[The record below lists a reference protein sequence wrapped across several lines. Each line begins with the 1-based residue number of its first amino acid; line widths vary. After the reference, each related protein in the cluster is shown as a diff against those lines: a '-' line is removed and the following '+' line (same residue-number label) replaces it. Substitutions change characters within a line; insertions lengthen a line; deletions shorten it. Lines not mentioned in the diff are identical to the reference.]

1 MAFPPGFL
9 DELRGRIS
17 LPGLVSRQVKLERRG
32 REFAGLCPFHT
43 EKTPSFYVVEDKNFF
58 HCFGCGAHGDAIGF
72 VMRADNLDF
81 LEAVEKLAGEAGLA
95 VPQSTPEEREKA
107 QRQKTLLETL
117 EAAAAFYEARLWSPA
132 GSTARDYLRAR
143 GLDPDTI
150 RRFRLGWAPDDRQSL
165 RRALAADFGEA
176 LLVETG
182 LLHRPEEGEAFD
194 YFRNRVMFPIGD
206 RAGRIIAFGGR
217 VLADGQP
224 KYLNS
229 PESPIFQKGRVLYGW
244 SAARAAAADR
254 RDAIVTEGYMDVI
267 ALHHAGFSSAV
278 APLGTALT
286 EYQLEELW
294 RLGPEPIL
302 CFDGDAA
309 GQRAAA
315 RALRRALPLL
325 RPGRSLRFAD
335 LPSGEDPDS
344 LIRSAGR
351 DIFEQVLAAARPLSH
366 MLWEIELGASPVDT
380 PERRADLDHRLM
392 ENVGLIVDATV
403 RNEYRRYVRDRL
415 FESGRKRR
423 AGASSSTPERFARNV
438 AFAQKV
444 ATEFVREGP
453 LSPPRPPDRVQRELL
468 FRILLQ
474 WPSLL
479 DEVAEEFAT
488 IEMPE
493 PDLDKLR
500 REILQIEAL
509 HPGLEASTLRQHLH
523 TNGFAATVEAFISPS
538 VDSGFLI
545 RRSATD
551 DARNEWAHVIEM
563 LMGGQ
568 RSVLAEASNHL
579 IDDVSV
585 ASWEHFLAARERALQ
600 QNGGNDESI

>member
-1 MAFPPGFL
+1 
-9 DELRGRIS
+9 
-17 LPGLVSRQVKLERRG
+17 
-32 REFAGLCPFHT
+32 
-43 EKTPSFYVVEDKNFF
+43 
-58 HCFGCGAHGDAIGF
+58 
-72 VMRADNLDF
+72 
-81 LEAVEKLAGEAGLA
+81 
-95 VPQSTPEEREKA
+95 
-107 QRQKTLLETL
+107 
-117 EAAAAFYEARLWSPA
+117 
-132 GSTARDYLRAR
+132 
-143 GLDPDTI
+143 
-150 RRFRLGWAPDDRQSL
+150 
-165 RRALAADFGEA
+165 
-176 LLVETG
+176 
-182 LLHRPEEGEAFD
+182 
-194 YFRNRVMFPIGD
+194 
-206 RAGRIIAFGGR
+206 
-217 VLADGQP
+217 
-224 KYLNS
+224 
-229 PESPIFQKGRVLYGW
+229 
-244 SAARAAAADR
+244 
-254 RDAIVTEGYMDVI
+254 
-267 ALHHAGFSSAV
+267 
-278 APLGTALT
+278 
-286 EYQLEELW
+286 
-294 RLGPEPIL
+294 
-302 CFDGDAA
+302 
-309 GQRAAA
+309 
-315 RALRRALPLL
+315 
-325 RPGRSLRFAD
+325 
-335 LPSGEDPDS
+335 
-344 LIRSAGR
+344 
-351 DIFEQVLAAARPLSH
+351 

-392 ENVGLIVDATV
+392 ENVALIADATV
-403 RNEYRRYVRDRL
+403 RNEYRRFVRDRL
-415 FESGRKRR
+415 FEGRRKRR
-423 AGASSSTPERFARNV
+423 MGASSSTPGG
-438 AFAQKV
+438 FAQKV

>member
-1 MAFPPGFL
+1 M
-9 DELRGRIS
+9 
-17 LPGLVSRQVKLERRG
+17 
-32 REFAGLCPFHT
+32 
-43 EKTPSFYVVEDKNFF
+43 
-58 HCFGCGAHGDAIGF
+58 
-72 VMRADNLDF
+72 
-81 LEAVEKLAGEAGLA
+81 
-95 VPQSTPEEREKA
+95 
-107 QRQKTLLETL
+107 
-117 EAAAAFYEARLWSPA
+117 
-132 GSTARDYLRAR
+132 
-143 GLDPDTI
+143 
-150 RRFRLGWAPDDRQSL
+150 
-165 RRALAADFGEA
+165 RRALTADFGEA

-267 ALHHAGFSSAV
+267 ALHHAGFASAV

-325 RPGRSLRFAD
+325 RPGRSLRFAV

-380 PERRADLDHRLM
+380 PERRADLDRRLM
-392 ENVGLIVDATV
+392 ENVALIADATV
-403 RNEYRRYVRDRL
+403 RNEYRRFVRDRL
-415 FESGRKRR
+415 FEGGRKRR
-423 AGASSSTPERFARNV
+423 SGGELIDTPE

-538 VDSGFLI
+538 VELRLLDPALGH
-545 RRSATD
+545 RRCAKRMGACDRNADGRSAVGFSRGEQSSDRRCVGGKLGTFPGGKGTGV
-551 DARNEWAHVIEM
+551 AAEWR
-563 LMGGQ
+563 Q
-568 RSVLAEASNHL
+568 
-579 IDDVSV
+579 
-585 ASWEHFLAARERALQ
+585 
-600 QNGGNDESI
+600 

>member
-1 MAFPPGFL
+1 
-9 DELRGRIS
+9 
-17 LPGLVSRQVKLERRG
+17 
-32 REFAGLCPFHT
+32 
-43 EKTPSFYVVEDKNFF
+43 
-58 HCFGCGAHGDAIGF
+58 
-72 VMRADNLDF
+72 
-81 LEAVEKLAGEAGLA
+81 
-95 VPQSTPEEREKA
+95 
-107 QRQKTLLETL
+107 
-117 EAAAAFYEARLWSPA
+117 
-132 GSTARDYLRAR
+132 
-143 GLDPDTI
+143 
-150 RRFRLGWAPDDRQSL
+150 
-165 RRALAADFGEA
+165 
-176 LLVETG
+176 
-182 LLHRPEEGEAFD
+182 
-194 YFRNRVMFPIGD
+194 
-206 RAGRIIAFGGR
+206 
-217 VLADGQP
+217 
-224 KYLNS
+224 
-229 PESPIFQKGRVLYGW
+229 
-244 SAARAAAADR
+244 
-254 RDAIVTEGYMDVI
+254 
-267 ALHHAGFSSAV
+267 
-278 APLGTALT
+278 
-286 EYQLEELW
+286 
-294 RLGPEPIL
+294 
-302 CFDGDAA
+302 
-309 GQRAAA
+309 
-315 RALRRALPLL
+315 
-325 RPGRSLRFAD
+325 
-335 LPSGEDPDS
+335 
-344 LIRSAGR
+344 
-351 DIFEQVLAAARPLSH
+351 

-392 ENVGLIVDATV
+392 ENVALIADATV

-415 FESGRKRR
+415 FEGRRKHRLV
-423 AGASSSTPERFARNV
+423 ASSSTPGG
-438 AFAQKV
+438 FAQKV

-600 QNGGNDESI
+600 QNGGNDELI

>member
-1 MAFPPGFL
+1 M
-9 DELRGRIS
+9 
-17 LPGLVSRQVKLERRG
+17 
-32 REFAGLCPFHT
+32 
-43 EKTPSFYVVEDKNFF
+43 
-58 HCFGCGAHGDAIGF
+58 
-72 VMRADNLDF
+72 
-81 LEAVEKLAGEAGLA
+81 
-95 VPQSTPEEREKA
+95 
-107 QRQKTLLETL
+107 
-117 EAAAAFYEARLWSPA
+117 WSPA
-132 GSTARDYLRAR
+132 GSTARNYLGAR
-143 GLDPDTI
+143 GLDADTI

-267 ALHHAGFSSAV
+267 ALHHAGFASAV

-325 RPGRSLRFAD
+325 RPGRSLRFAV

-344 LIRSAGR
+344 LIRRAGR

-392 ENVGLIVDATV
+392 ENVALIADATV

-415 FESGRKRR
+415 FEGGRKRR
-423 AGASSSTPERFARNV
+423 VAASSSTPQG
-438 AFAQKV
+438 FAQKV

-453 LSPPRPPDRVQRELL
+453 LIATAPSRPCT
-468 FRILLQ
+468 
-474 WPSLL
+474 
-479 DEVAEEFAT
+479 A
-488 IEMPE
+488 
-493 PDLDKLR
+493 
-500 REILQIEAL
+500 
-509 HPGLEASTLRQHLH
+509 
-523 TNGFAATVEAFISPS
+523 
-538 VDSGFLI
+538 
-545 RRSATD
+545 
-551 DARNEWAHVIEM
+551 
-563 LMGGQ
+563 
-568 RSVLAEASNHL
+568 
-579 IDDVSV
+579 
-585 ASWEHFLAARERALQ
+585 
-600 QNGGNDESI
+600 